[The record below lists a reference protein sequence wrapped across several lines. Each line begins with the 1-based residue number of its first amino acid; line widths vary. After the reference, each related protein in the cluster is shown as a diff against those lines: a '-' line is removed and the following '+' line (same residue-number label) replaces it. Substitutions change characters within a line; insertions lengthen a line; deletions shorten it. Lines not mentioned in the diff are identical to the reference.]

1 MDERRLTFLGVAT
14 WLIVGIPSILIE
26 VNRGTMFTPRALGWL
41 ACYVLWVILF
51 WFATCPPYSLRVRIP
66 LLMVQSLAAFICLI
80 LGPTAFMPVLL
91 VIVASQLGAAVPL
104 PLASVWIVV
113 QTVVLGWA
121 YGREGSSVI
130 AASLVYL
137 AFQMFAFLSLR
148 IAHSESAA
156 RQELAET
163 HAELQVAN
171 GLLELNSRNEERLR
185 IARDLHDL
193 LGHHLTALSLNLEV
207 ASHLADGAAREQIEK
222 SKAITKLLLS
232 DVRDVVSSLRHDEPV
247 DLGVALRQMQ
257 AAIAKPAI
265 ELDIAQ
271 EVTVTDPAVAQVALR
286 TIQELVTN
294 AVRHSSART
303 LRMHLSLENAQL
315 IIEANDDG
323 VGSDRV
329 QYGNGLNG
337 IRERAEQLGG
347 SVEVTSMRGHGFGVK
362 IRLPRERAE

>member
-1 MDERRLTFLGVAT
+1 
-14 WLIVGIPSILIE
+14 
-26 VNRGTMFTPRALGWL
+26 
-41 ACYVLWVILF
+41 
-51 WFATCPPYSLRVRIP
+51 
-66 LLMVQSLAAFICLI
+66 
-80 LGPTAFMPVLL
+80 
-91 VIVASQLGAAVPL
+91 
-104 PLASVWIVV
+104 
-113 QTVVLGWA
+113 
-121 YGREGSSVI
+121 
-130 AASLVYL
+130 
-137 AFQMFAFLSLR
+137 
-148 IAHSESAA
+148 
-156 RQELAET
+156 
-163 HAELQVAN
+163 
-171 GLLELNSRNEERLR
+171 
-185 IARDLHDL
+185 
-193 LGHHLTALSLNLEV
+193 
-207 ASHLADGAAREQIEK
+207 
-222 SKAITKLLLS
+222 LLLS